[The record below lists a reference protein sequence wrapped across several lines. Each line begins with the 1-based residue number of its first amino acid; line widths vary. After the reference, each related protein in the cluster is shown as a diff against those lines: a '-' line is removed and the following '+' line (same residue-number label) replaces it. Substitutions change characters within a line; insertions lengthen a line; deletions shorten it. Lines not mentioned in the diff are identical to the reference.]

1 MQTQR
6 LRIVSGKGG
15 VGKTTVA
22 TALALAESQ
31 AGARVLLVELNG
43 RDRVSAL
50 LGVEPVGYN
59 VREVFENLWVI
70 DINAKEATQ
79 EYILLT
85 LRFEA
90 LYKAL
95 FENRLVHSFL
105 RLLPALGELTML
117 GKIWYH
123 AEEQIRGRPR
133 FDVIVVDAPATG
145 HARALFAAPRA
156 VAASVPPGPMRKNA
170 ENLDQMLTDAVH
182 TQLHV
187 VTTPEDMP
195 VTEALELQAAA
206 QSLGMSLG
214 PPVINQAIAPMP
226 EGVFEALEPLR
237 QDGRWAGIPDT
248 LRVRDVRQKLGE
260 AQLGRLPAGLMH
272 NAVRLP
278 RLADPLL
285 NAAALQRLADYFKP
299 WLPQAP
305 GGARW

>member
-22 TALALAESQ
+22 TAIALAESQ

-59 VREVFENLWVI
+59 VREVFENLWVL
-70 DINAKEATQ
+70 DVNAKDATQ
-79 EYILLT
+79 EYILMT

-95 FENRLVHSFL
+95 FENRLVNSFL

-123 AEEQIRGRPR
+123 AQEQIRDKPR
-133 FDVIVVDAPATG
+133 FDVIVIDAPATG

-170 ENLDQMLTDAVH
+170 ENLDQMLTDHAH

-206 QSLGMSLG
+206 QALGVPLG
-214 PPVINQAIAPMP
+214 PPVINQAVMPLPQSTWAALAPLDADAAWS
-226 EGVFEALEPLR
+226 GVLRALQLR
-237 QDGRWAGIPDT
+237 DA
-248 LRVRDVRQKLGE
+248 RQKQGE
-260 AQLGRLPAGLMH
+260 TQLARLPAALMH
-272 NAVRLP
+272 NAVVLP
-278 RLADPLL
+278 QLSSPVLDV
-285 NAAALQRLADYFKP
+285 AALQKLADYFKP
-299 WLPQAP
+299 WLTQTP
-305 GGARW
+305 GGT

>member
-22 TALALAESQ
+22 TALAVAESQ

-43 RDRVSAL
+43 RDRIAAL
-50 LGVEPVGYN
+50 LGIEPVGYN
-59 VREVFENLWVI
+59 LREVFENLWVV
-70 DINAKEATQ
+70 DVNAKDATQ

-95 FENRLVHSFL
+95 FENRLVGSFL

-123 AEEQIRGRPR
+123 AEQQVRGRPR

-145 HARALFAAPRA
+145 HARALLAAPRA

-170 ENLDQMLTDAVH
+170 ENLHQMLTDTQH
-182 TQLHV
+182 TQLHIV
-187 VTTPEDMP
+187 CTPEDMP
-195 VTEALELQAAA
+195 VTEALELRAAA
-206 QSLGMSLG
+206 QALGVPLG
-214 PPVINQAIAPMP
+214 PMVINQALRPLPTDALLAVDGLRSDPIWADLP
-226 EGVFEALEPLR
+226 EALR
-237 QDGRWAGIPDT
+237 RRAA
-248 LRVRDVRQKLGE
+248 RQKVGSLQLERLGPE
-260 AQLGRLPAGLMH
+260 AVAHAVALPTLLDPCIDVAAL
-272 NAVRLP
+272 R
-278 RLADPLL
+278 RLA
-285 NAAALQRLADYFKP
+285 AYFKG
-299 WLPQAP
+299 WLAAAP
-305 GGARW
+305 GGT